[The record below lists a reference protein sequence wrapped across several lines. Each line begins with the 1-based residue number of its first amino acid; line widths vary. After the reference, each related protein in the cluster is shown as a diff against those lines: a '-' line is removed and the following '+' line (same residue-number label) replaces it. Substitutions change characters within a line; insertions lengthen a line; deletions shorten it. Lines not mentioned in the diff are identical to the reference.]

1 MTTVTPKRSFLRV
14 ADLEPSELDGLI
26 DLAAAMREDPL
37 GRRDGLEGGTLACY
51 AANWMPTEQAV
62 LRALNTGEWRAVA

>member
-1 MTTVTPKRSFLRV
+1 M
-14 ADLEPSELDGLI
+14 
-26 DLAAAMREDPL
+26 MRKDPL

-62 LRALNTGEWRAVA
+62 LRALITGEWRAVA